1 MIKLSC
7 YANTLKMMKSSILK
21 TAVFLIF
28 VTGCSS
34 IKTTDDAGL
43 LKVDAGDDKTAF
55 VGETVDFEGSCIIKA
70 GFFQRDASWDF
81 GDGSGED
88 GILATHVYTKPGDYT
103 AELTVSIVYLVTFS
117 VSDDINVKINP
128 LPADAFLTTGNQSSE
143 ETTEHVIMN
152 QLVTFLP
159 DGRMALVG
167 TVDTEDP
174 SEIAVT
180 LETEPG
186 NRLLRHVAN
195 IIQYETSS
203 FPDDVKAQDN
213 ENIKVISGAVQ
224 FNVCLINGVAST
236 SFRDASLD
244 SRSP

>member
-1 MIKLSC
+1 
-7 YANTLKMMKSSILK
+7 MKSSILK

-167 TVDTEDP
+167 TVNTEDP

>member
-1 MIKLSC
+1 
-7 YANTLKMMKSSILK
+7 MMKSSILK
-21 TAVFLIF
+21 TVVFLIF
-28 VTGCSS
+28 VTGCSN
-34 IKTTDDAGL
+34 IKLTEDAGL

-55 VGETVDFEGSCIIKA
+55 VGDTVNFEGDCIVKA
-70 GFFQRDASWDF
+70 GLFQRDASWDF
-81 GDGSGED
+81 GDGSGDD
-88 GILATHVYTKPGDYT
+88 GIQATHVYTKPGDYT
-103 AELTVSIVYLVTFS
+103 AELTVSIVYYLTFS
-117 VSDDINVKINP
+117 VSDDLNVKINP

-143 ETTEHVIMN
+143 ETNENTITN

-159 DGRMALVG
+159 DGRMVLVG

-174 SEIAVT
+174 SEIAVAV
-180 LETEPG
+180 ETEPG

-213 ENIKVISGAVQ
+213 ENIVISAGAVL

-236 SFRDASLD
+236 SFLDASLD